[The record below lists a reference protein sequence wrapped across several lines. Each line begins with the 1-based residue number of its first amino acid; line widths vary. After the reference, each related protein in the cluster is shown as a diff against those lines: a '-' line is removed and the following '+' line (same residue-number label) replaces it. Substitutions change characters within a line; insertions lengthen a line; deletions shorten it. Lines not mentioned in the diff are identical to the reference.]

1 MHPAL
6 LPKSTSKVV
15 RPFDA
20 YVLSFLGLLEVMG
33 AFVGPSSLV
42 PHELRH
48 GLLLLLAALL
58 AFARAYTDRYRY
70 EDIDRDGK
78 GERDGETQGAHT

>member
-1 MHPAL
+1 
-6 LPKSTSKVV
+6 
-15 RPFDA
+15 
-20 YVLSFLGLLEVMG
+20 MG

-58 AFARAYTDRYRY
+58 AFAGAYTDRYRY
-70 EDIDRDGK
+70 GDIDRDG
-78 GERDGETQGAHT
+78 